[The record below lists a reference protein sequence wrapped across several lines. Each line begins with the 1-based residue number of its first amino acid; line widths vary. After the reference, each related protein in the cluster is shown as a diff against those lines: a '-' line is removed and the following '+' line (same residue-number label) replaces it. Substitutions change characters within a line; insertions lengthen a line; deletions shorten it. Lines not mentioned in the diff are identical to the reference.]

1 LNVNL
6 RKKGERIMR
15 TIRME
20 DMNSL
25 DIKEAIEKGYTS
37 AIFAIGSIE
46 QHGHHLP
53 TKTDTMIGNALAF
66 RVAQELGNVL
76 QAPTIRPGCSDHHL
90 AFSGTISLRSSTLKS
105 IIHDYV
111 GSLAKNGFTTVIL
124 LPSHGGNFSAVQE
137 AINELKPRYPN
148 LRIIGYTDLLGF
160 MGALMKF
167 SEEFGV
173 TTEESGAHAGES
185 ETSFILA
192 LAENLVAKERFAPGY
207 LGPLGQKEIEII
219 LDKGMP
225 ELTENGVLGDPTKAS
240 AKKGMVYLEKTVD
253 FLVKEIKKQIES

>member
-1 LNVNL
+1 
-6 RKKGERIMR
+6 MR

-25 DIKEAIEKGYTS
+25 DIKEAIKKGYTT
-37 AIFAIGSIE
+37 AVFAIGSTE
-46 QHGHHLP
+46 QHGSHLP
-53 TKTDTMIGNALAF
+53 TKTDTIIGDALAF

-76 QAPTIRPGCSDHHL
+76 QAPTIRPGCSDHHM
-90 AFSGTISLRSSTLKS
+90 AFTGTISLRSSTLKS

-111 GSLAKNGFTTVIL
+111 DSLAKNGFSTLIL
-124 LPSHGGNFSAVQE
+124 LPSHGGNFSVVQE
-137 AINELKPRYPN
+137 ALDELKPKYPG
-148 LRIIGYTDLLGF
+148 LRIIGFTDLLGF
-160 MGALMKF
+160 TDALMKF
-167 SEEFGV
+167 SEGFGV
-173 TTEESGAHAGES
+173 TAEEAGAHAGES

-192 LAENLVAKERFAPGY
+192 LAENLVAQERFAPGY

-240 AKKGMVYLEKTVD
+240 AKKGVVYLEKTVD
-253 FLVKEIKKQIES
+253 FFVKEIKKQLGS